1 MAIAQAIGDTIED
14 SGRGEDGGSKK
25 KGRAVPYLLMLPGL
39 LWLSIF
45 FLVPLVSLFL
55 TSLQTPVIGGE
66 VGEFEQTFN
75 FANYVDVLTDKT
87 YYVPLCAQ
95 RDISG
100 TRDSAHALGE
110 KAGAAG
116 EETAARPAAGKSGE
130 QGRHGQPGVHGL
142 VCRAGSAAGRHGL
155 KSRFVV
161 L

>member
-1 MAIAQAIGDTIED
+1 MAIAQSIGAPRED

-87 YYVPLCAQ
+87 YYVPLI
-95 RDISG
+95 RSFVYSG
-100 TRDSAHALGE
+100 IATILALLIGYPLYY
-110 KAGAAG
+110 AFDGA
-116 EETAARPAAGKSGE
+116 TPPQPPNQSRPTIPKD
-130 QGRHGQPGVHGL
+130 
-142 VCRAGSAAGRHGL
+142 RA
-155 KSRFVV
+155 
-161 L
+161 